1 MLERRN
7 PGNYPHS
14 FNVTPLCKI
23 AGHATTSNT
32 KGFKIVSSK
41 MNENWTSYQNPEA
54 MLKHKE
60 VYYLYTMYFRIFFLP
75 LQQNADSL

>member
-1 MLERRN
+1 
-7 PGNYPHS
+7 
-14 FNVTPLCKI
+14 
-23 AGHATTSNT
+23 
-32 KGFKIVSSK
+32 